1 MGGIN
6 YRLKVLYD
14 DDRLTIQICILPLP
28 WPFLQHYSVFYETQ
42 LLTCVKAT
50 KLANFQIALWR
61 ITFGQTNGKI
71 MQNKNIPPAPFCSQ

>member
-1 MGGIN
+1 MESLKIKLLIGIDPKTKMGGIN

-14 DDRLTIQICILPLP
+14 DGRLTIQICILPLP

-50 KLANFQIALWR
+50 KLANFQIASWHYFR
-61 ITFGQTNGKI
+61 PK
-71 MQNKNIPPAPFCSQ
+71 